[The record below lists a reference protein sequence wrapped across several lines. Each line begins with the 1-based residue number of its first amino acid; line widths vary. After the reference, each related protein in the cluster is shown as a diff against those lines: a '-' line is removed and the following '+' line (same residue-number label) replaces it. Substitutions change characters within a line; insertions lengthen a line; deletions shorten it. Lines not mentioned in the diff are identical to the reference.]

1 MDSVS
6 LNSSAIGRGVI
17 MSSSQS
23 ELIPER
29 FADNEIIQ
37 RVRSCFGDDEHNY
50 FSQALATMELYVELF
65 GEEPRKFQE
74 LVDQGKY
81 HGPFDLMKKLPKG
94 SPLFD
99 LDSEYDKY
107 VGLKRELFLDPERR
121 KVAFQSSGEFK
132 EFWTKFLESLS
143 KKHNSQFLFANNKF
157 TNEITG
163 EEWDLNKHDPMD
175 VASLSVQ
182 EDLILLEKKP
192 GDSPVIR
199 DISVCFPSRW
209 SPMTAPGRRVIDVH
223 QIVPKFIAA
232 GLGNSINDI
241 LNNLHDAGIRFTR
254 LVHPFSQLNQSA
266 ELGLKEIPDGVNYDK
281 NNIEDLFVRVEKQ
294 RFFSGDYITGDPKFK
309 DLLMMSIKT
318 YVLPL
323 SALKAS
329 PAFAKGLLRL
339 HQRFVDEKPV
349 DDKRPYDVF
358 RKYRGGTESF
368 LLPLLDYL
376 KEISDK
382 QPDKR
387 ALETIYVPRDLY
399 LRPIVL
405 GV

>member
-1 MDSVS
+1 MNLAP
-6 LNSSAIGRGVI
+6 LNSSALGRGVT

-29 FADNEIIQ
+29 FADSEISQ
-37 RVRSCFGDDEHNY
+37 RVRNSFGDDEHNY
-50 FSQALATMELYVELF
+50 FSQALATMDLYVELF

-94 SPLFD
+94 SQLFD
-99 LDSEYDKY
+99 FDSEYDKY
-107 VGLKRELFLDPERR
+107 LGLKRELFLDSKRR
-121 KVAFQSSGEFK
+121 KIAFQPSGEFK
-132 EFWTKFLESLS
+132 EFWTKFLEVLS
-143 KKHNSQFLFANNKF
+143 KKHSSQFLFTNNKF

-175 VASLSVQ
+175 VAALSVQ
-182 EDLILLEKKP
+182 EDLILIEKKR
-192 GDSPVIR
+192 GDSPVIK

-209 SPMTAPGRRVIDVH
+209 SPMTAPGKRVIDVH

-232 GLGNSINDI
+232 GLGDSINEI

-266 ELGLKEIPDGVNYDK
+266 ELGLKEIPDGVSYDK
-281 NNIEDLFVRVEKQ
+281 NNIDDLFVRVEKQ

-318 YVLPL
+318 YVVPL
-323 SALKAS
+323 KTLKAS

-339 HQRFVDEKPV
+339 HQRFVPEKSV
-349 DDKRPYDVF
+349 NERRPNDVF
-358 RKYRGGTESF
+358 RIYRGGTKDF
-368 LLPLLDYL
+368 LFPLLDYL
-376 KEISDK
+376 HEISDK
-382 QPDKR
+382 PVDRR
-387 ALETIYVPRDLY
+387 ALGAISVPRDIYSKPVTL
-399 LRPIVL
+399 
-405 GV
+405 